1 MKKISIILLLMCSLS
16 GFSQTEKGDFV
27 ITPTVGL
34 DTYRENNTIDYSQTR
49 FSFPISIHKYVSDR
63 FAVGI
68 SNEFYYYNF
77 QPNTTSTLFYM
88 SNWQIS
94 IKPEIRY
101 NILKTR
107 FTPYV
112 STKVGFWYWGSQFQD
127 NPTIPVVYRRI
138 SAFETYSPNFQI
150 DIGVSYFIKERF
162 GLQLKLARFYNTSGG
177 IQTQFYAPY
186 NFGLQFII
194 NNPRSEIESPR

>member
-1 MKKISIILLLMCSLS
+1 MKKIFIILLLMCSFS
-16 GFSQTEKGDFV
+16 GFSQTEKGDWV
-27 ITPTVGL
+27 ITPTMGM
-34 DTYRENNTIDYSQTR
+34 DSYRKDDKINYSR
-49 FSFPISIHKYVSDR
+49 ASFSFPISIHKYLSDR
-63 FAVGI
+63 LAVGLI
-68 SNEFYYYNF
+68 NEFYYYNF
-77 QPNTTSTLFYM
+77 QPSTTSTLFYT

-112 STKVGFWYWGSQFQD
+112 SAKVGFWYWGSQFQD
-127 NPTIPVVYRRI
+127 NPTLPVVFRRI

-162 GLQLKLARFYNTSGG
+162 GLQLKLASFYNTFDG
-177 IQTQFYAPY
+177 IQTQFYVPY
-186 NFGLQFII
+186 NLGLQFII
-194 NNPRSEIESPR
+194 NNPRQ